1 MSIIESKKYISNLL
15 LMFFIT
21 SLLFPTIIINKL
33 VFLIIIMTV
42 IINYRSYKFNVFA
55 PFLIFLIFFYGF
67 LFSFLNNADND
78 LRLQLFFSV
87 LVLFLIYPI
96 NKYKIDVD
104 YIVKVSGLI
113 IAIYTGVSFLIIVTF
128 IDSSFSSTY
137 LNFFVEVSA
146 GSNSLR
152 DFVGGDG
159 TISFHIGTVPFIY
172 LSFVLYMVSFIEKK
186 KTSTIFAMLI
196 LLITIL
202 VSTSRGSIFS
212 CIIAG
217 GYIVFFKSKIVN
229 KILFLAIC
237 IPIVLIF
244 IAYLIDNTSVFSSG
258 DSSNFVK
265 IGHFESFLENIN
277 FTNFL
282 FGEGLASIYFSK
294 GRGAMLAQTEITP
307 VDMLRYFGFILAPLL
322 YFVIFFP
329 VKKLASYLGSN
340 SLYAVLFLIYVLN
353 SFTNPTMFNSYGLL
367 VVLWYWSKILNQ
379 SNLILVSNIN
389 KEKLV

>member
-1 MSIIESKKYISNLL
+1 MKC
-15 LMFFIT
+15 T
-21 SLLFPTIIINKL
+21 
-33 VFLIIIMTV
+33 FLKIAV
-42 IINYRSYKFNVFA
+42 NC
-55 PFLIFLIFFYGF
+55 
-67 LFSFLNNADND
+67 
-78 LRLQLFFSV
+78 RLT
-87 LVLFLIYPI
+87 
-96 NKYKIDVD
+96 K
-104 YIVKVSGLI
+104 
-113 IAIYTGVSFLIIVTF
+113 GV
-128 IDSSFSSTY
+128 
-137 LNFFVEVSA
+137 
-146 GSNSLR
+146 
-152 DFVGGDG
+152 
-159 TISFHIGTVPFIY
+159 
-172 LSFVLYMVSFIEKK
+172 
-186 KTSTIFAMLI
+186 
-196 LLITIL
+196 
-202 VSTSRGSIFS
+202 
-212 CIIAG
+212 
-217 GYIVFFKSKIVN
+217 VFFKSKIVN